1 MLDGDSLPVRY
12 GVHGKREGIPFIIYR
27 LFVIFVSGTVIA
39 VTVPDILILLIMEKI
54 ASNENFAEILS
65 DSKPVLVD
73 FWATWCGPCR
83 MMAPVIEE
91 LAEEYDGKVKIGK
104 LDVDEN
110 SDIAA
115 RYGVMSIPT
124 IILFK
129 NGEVF
134 SKSVGLQDKEVLE
147 NAIKE
152 ML

>member
-1 MLDGDSLPVRY
+1 M
-12 GVHGKREGIPFIIYR
+12 E
-27 LFVIFVSGTVIA
+27 TVFTSA
-39 VTVPDILILLIMEKI
+39 NFDADILG
-54 ASNENFAEILS
+54 SEI
-65 DSKPVLVD
+65 PVVVD
-73 FWATWCGPCR
+73 FFATWCGPCR

-129 NGEVF
+129 KGEGF
-134 SKSVGLQDKEVLE
+134 SKSVGIQYKEVLE

>member
-1 MLDGDSLPVRY
+1 MEAVFTSANFDVDVLGSDIPV
-12 GVHGKREGIPFIIYR
+12 V
-27 LFVIFVSGTVIA
+27 
-39 VTVPDILILLIMEKI
+39 
-54 ASNENFAEILS
+54 
-65 DSKPVLVD
+65 VD
-73 FWATWCGPCR
+73 FFATWCGPCR

-129 NGEVF
+129 DGEIQRDVVRNRDKKAGKPACLLAFLIVSFVPVF
-134 SKSVGLQDKEVLE
+134 
-147 NAIKE
+147 
-152 ML
+152 

>member
-1 MLDGDSLPVRY
+1 MEAVFTSANLDVDVLGSDIPV
-12 GVHGKREGIPFIIYR
+12 V
-27 LFVIFVSGTVIA
+27 
-39 VTVPDILILLIMEKI
+39 
-54 ASNENFAEILS
+54 
-65 DSKPVLVD
+65 VD
-73 FWATWCGPCR
+73 FFATWCGPCR

-134 SKSVGLQDKEVLE
+134 FQERWTSG
-147 NAIKE
+147 
-152 ML
+152 

>member
-1 MLDGDSLPVRY
+1 MAVVNLTSESFDEEVLLS
-12 GVHGKREGIPFIIYR
+12 GK
-27 LFVIFVSGTVIA
+27 T
-39 VTVPDILILLIMEKI
+39 
-54 ASNENFAEILS
+54 
-65 DSKPVLVD
+65 VLVD
-73 FWATWCGPCR
+73 FYADWCGPCR

>member
-1 MLDGDSLPVRY
+1 MMLSAVERKNKRGREVFCDRRS
-12 GVHGKREGIPFIIYR
+12 GKRMRWKSFECSRILMEGENNMETVFTSANFDADVLGSEIP
-27 LFVIFVSGTVIA
+27 VV
-39 VTVPDILILLIMEKI
+39 
-54 ASNENFAEILS
+54 
-65 DSKPVLVD
+65 VD
-73 FWATWCGPCR
+73 FFATWCGPCR

-129 NGEVF
+129 DGEIF

>member
-1 MLDGDSLPVRY
+1 MAVNVKTQDFEEQVA
-12 GVHGKREGIPFIIYR
+12 KA
-27 LFVIFVSGTVIA
+27 SG
-39 VTVPDILILLIMEKI
+39 
-54 ASNENFAEILS
+54 
-65 DSKPVLVD
+65 PVLVD
-73 FWATWCGPCR
+73 FWASWCGPCR

-91 LAEEYDGKVKIGK
+91 LAEEYDGKAKIGK

-129 NGEVF
+129 DGEIF

>member
-1 MLDGDSLPVRY
+1 MEAVFTSANFDVDVLGSDIPV
-12 GVHGKREGIPFIIYR
+12 V
-27 LFVIFVSGTVIA
+27 
-39 VTVPDILILLIMEKI
+39 
-54 ASNENFAEILS
+54 
-65 DSKPVLVD
+65 VD
-73 FWATWCGPCR
+73 FFATWCGPCR
-83 MMAPVIEE
+83 MMAPVI
-91 LAEEYDGKVKIGK
+91 GKVKIGK

>member
-1 MLDGDSLPVRY
+1 MPDEYVGMCKAVALTGNLRQDGTESENY
-12 GVHGKREGIPFIIYR
+12 
-27 LFVIFVSGTVIA
+27 
-39 VTVPDILILLIMEKI
+39 PD
-54 ASNENFAEILS
+54 
-65 DSKPVLVD
+65 VD
-73 FWATWCGPCR
+73 FFATWCGPCR

>member
-1 MLDGDSLPVRY
+1 MEGENNMETVFTSANFDADVLGSDIPV
-12 GVHGKREGIPFIIYR
+12 V
-27 LFVIFVSGTVIA
+27 
-39 VTVPDILILLIMEKI
+39 
-54 ASNENFAEILS
+54 
-65 DSKPVLVD
+65 VD
-73 FWATWCGPCR
+73 FFATWCGPCR

-110 SDIAA
+110 SDVAA

-129 NGEVF
+129 NGEIF